1 VEADV
6 FRPQSLGRAVR
17 TAFVLGVLIVIALV
31 AAVASFH
38 QFNALVGDNTKDE
51 MSRYLD
57 DHEHTTVKPGGAGF
71 KIDFPV
77 PPTHDTE
84 LVSTGVGGVTA
95 RRYRSL
101 VDDEATFDVVWFD
114 APKVSVDPSKVLSTL
129 ISLQVH
135 QIGGTQIAAA
145 DQERIDGAISRD
157 FVYRRTDTDGAKRF
171 YDQRIIMQGRRV
183 WFVRVGSRLRRDEA
197 FRVFAASFT
206 LTG

>member
-1 VEADV
+1 VTADV

-31 AAVASFH
+31 AAVASLH

-57 DHEHTTVKPGGAGF
+57 DHVHTQEKPGGAGF

-77 PPTHDTE
+77 PPAHDSE
-84 LVSTGVGGVTA
+84 RVATGVAGLTA

-101 VDDEATFDVVWFD
+101 VDDEATFDAVWFD
-114 APKVSVDPSKVLSTL
+114 LSKPSSDPAKVLSAL
-129 ISLQVH
+129 VSLQVH
-135 QIGGTQIAAA
+135 QIGGTQIAAG
-145 DQERIDGAISRD
+145 DQERIDGAIMRD

-171 YDQRIIMQGRRV
+171 YDQRIILRGRRV
-183 WFVRVGSRLRRDEA
+183 WFVRVGSRIRRDEA

-206 LTG
+206 LAT